1 MSINNES
8 VGISAEAAIA
18 KSFDISINPDY
29 EERAD
34 KTIVDLLM
42 ENDNVKRI
50 FKKERIPDP
59 VSHIAEGRSPIDFI
73 LTDNKSLSVKTNH
86 DGLGKVAPQII
97 GQPTAETY
105 FTYLEQYFSNFNV
118 TEKLNAEGLKD
129 TYKNRAYIFKKFS
142 IDNIAAVTEMY
153 WKNLFD
159 CDYYLHFFNLYSYSN
174 PLDNYVLLGKAETP
188 KWDNDK
194 FSFTQTLDSWNES
207 NTLKYYGISIGEFQV
222 HRNRNCFK
230 FRFNM
235 KGIIELYSKELIKR

>member
-1 MSINNES
+1 MSINNEAI
-8 VGISAEAAIA
+8 GISAEVAIA
-18 KSFDISINPDY
+18 KSFDISINPHY
-29 EERAD
+29 EDRAD

-42 ENDNVKRI
+42 KNNNVKRI

-73 LTDNKSLSVKTNH
+73 LTDNKSL
-86 DGLGKVAPQII
+86 LGKVAPQII

-174 PLDNYVLLGKAETP
+174 PLDNYVLLGKA
-188 KWDNDK
+188 
-194 FSFTQTLDSWNES
+194 
-207 NTLKYYGISIGEFQV
+207 
-222 HRNRNCFK
+222 
-230 FRFNM
+230 
-235 KGIIELYSKELIKR
+235 